1 MVPTLK
7 DYHKKMY
14 TDTYKVKT
22 KLNQFGKEGS
32 QGNVNIFYKNKSVI
46 C

>member
-22 KLNQFGKEGS
+22 KLNQGHYLGKKEAKVMLTS
-32 QGNVNIFYKNKSVI
+32 KLIKE
-46 C
+46 